1 MHARFGG
8 NKYWS
13 TVEQFQEI
21 SNIKQSICRIPLYF
35 IHFAGYIIV
44 NQCLWCWAV
53 GLKSKTFKSVNSWLI
68 LIISKSLRK
77 PLFQKY
83 HNFILQQI
91 TPFLWI
97 YFVLSFISMQ
107 RRQSTKLDNISLSIS
122 LLSGFRLVNVCVKN
136 TFMYSYFQLLLS
148 STKWEKLL
156 PIFSSWKMAIFI
168 HFLLDTICIKIA
180 KIS

>member
-1 MHARFGG
+1 M
-8 NKYWS
+8 
-13 TVEQFQEI
+13 
-21 SNIKQSICRIPLYF
+21 
-35 IHFAGYIIV
+35 HFAGYIIV

-156 PIFSSWKMAIFI
+156 PIFSS
-168 HFLLDTICIKIA
+168 
-180 KIS
+180 